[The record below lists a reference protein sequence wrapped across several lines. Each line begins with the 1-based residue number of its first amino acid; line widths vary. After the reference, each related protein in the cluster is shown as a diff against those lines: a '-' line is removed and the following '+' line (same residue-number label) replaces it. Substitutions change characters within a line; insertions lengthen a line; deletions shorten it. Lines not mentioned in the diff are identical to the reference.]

1 MPALFLF
8 IFESIGTSELV
19 LIGIVALIFLGP
31 RQMPQI
37 ARKIGKIMAEFRST
51 TQEFKSTW
59 EREVNLEQEEQMLRS
74 AFEDDKPEPI
84 ARGNSILPPAD
95 QTPQQPQI
103 KEVDPSIFQNATNGD
118 VQPASPETVEDK
130 EPADLEAKQNWL

>member
-1 MPALFLF
+1 MFFGTFLF
-8 IFESIGTSELV
+8 ILESIGTQELV

-59 EREVNLEQEEQMLRS
+59 EREVNFEEEERALRS
-74 AFEDDKPEPI
+74 AFEDDKPEQV
-84 ARGNSILPPAD
+84 ARENSILPPTSSD
-95 QTPQQPQI
+95 QPAI
-103 KEVDPSIFQNATNGD
+103 KEIDPAIFQKNGGES
-118 VQPASPETVEDK
+118 VEVEASQTIDNKPST
-130 EPADLEAKQNWL
+130 DLGAKQNWL

>member
-1 MPALFLF
+1 VPVFFLF

-31 RQMPQI
+31 RQMPLI
-37 ARKIGKIMAEFRST
+37 ARKIGKIMGEFGST

-74 AFEDDKPEPI
+74 AFEDERPEPV
-84 ARGNSILPPAD
+84 ARQNSILPPAD
-95 QTPQQPQI
+95 APPQQPQVR
-103 KEVDPSIFQNATNGD
+103 EVDPAVFQNSGNGGTASETP
-118 VQPASPETVEDK
+118 QPVENT

>member
-1 MPALFLF
+1 MFLF
-8 IFESIGTSELV
+8 ILESIGTQELV

-59 EREVNLEQEEQMLRS
+59 EREVNFEEEERALRS
-74 AFEDDKPEPI
+74 AFEDEKPEPI
-84 ARGNSILPPAD
+84 ARDNSILPSPSN
-95 QTPQQPQI
+95 QPEI
-103 KEVDPSIFQNATNGD
+103 KEIDPSIFHTTATEKD
-118 VQPASPETVEDK
+118 DADSSQVVENK
-130 EPADLEAKQNWL
+130 QPADLEAKQNWL

>member
-1 MPALFLF
+1 MFFGTFLF
-8 IFESIGTSELV
+8 ILESIGTQELV

-59 EREVNLEQEEQMLRS
+59 EREVNFEEEERALRS
-74 AFEDDKPEPI
+74 AFEDDKPEQV
-84 ARGNSILPPAD
+84 ARENSILPPTSSD
-95 QTPQQPQI
+95 QPEVKEIDPAVFQDVNDASGSNQRQPF
-103 KEVDPSIFQNATNGD
+103 ESTHPT
-118 VQPASPETVEDK
+118 
-130 EPADLEAKQNWL
+130 DLGAKQNWL

>member
-1 MPALFLF
+1 M
-8 IFESIGTSELV
+8 

-59 EREVNLEQEEQMLRS
+59 EREVNLEQEEQLLRS

-84 ARGNSILPPAD
+84 ARENSILPPAD
-95 QTPQQPQI
+95 TTPQRPQI
-103 KEVDPSIFQNATNGD
+103 REIDPSVFQNSGHSDTT
-118 VQPASPETVEDK
+118 PETPETVEDK